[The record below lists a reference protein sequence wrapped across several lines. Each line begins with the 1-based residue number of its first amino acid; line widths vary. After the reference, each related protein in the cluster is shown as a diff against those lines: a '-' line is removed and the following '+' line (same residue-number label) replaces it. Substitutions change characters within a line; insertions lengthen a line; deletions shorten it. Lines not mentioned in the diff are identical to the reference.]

1 MKTEQAEPHEDNQIG
16 CSSSPQKLPHGCL
29 QPSIASATNLE
40 HLDKSQ
46 NTSNDLLLSQ
56 YRCSNSS
63 QHKIYLCDYQYE
75 GHTWSIE
82 ISATSFKDA
91 EKRLNALKH
100 GEIVGQLKASIP
112 IPIKQSWLT
121 RLQRWFG

>member
-1 MKTEQAEPHEDNQIG
+1 MKTAQAQSHEDSHCG
-16 CSSSPQKLPHGCL
+16 CNSSPQKLPHGCL

-40 HLDKSQ
+40 HPDKSQ

-75 GHTWSIE
+75 DHTWSVE
-82 ISATSFKDA
+82 ISATSFEDA
-91 EKRLNALKH
+91 ENRLRAIRQ
-100 GEIVGQLKASIP
+100 GQIVGELKFSIP
-112 IPIKQSWLT
+112 VPIKQSWMG
-121 RLQRWFG
+121 RLQKWLG